1 MGSFR
6 TKSKPLAWVTKW
18 IMVLFV
24 DMERTEGG
32 GFSGG
37 RFCIFMIEILVRHP
51 SGEVWVESCV
61 YGFKA
66 RKGLT

>member
-18 IMVLFV
+18 IMVLFM
-24 DMERTEGG
+24 DMERTERG

-37 RFCIFMIEILVRHP
+37 RFCIFMIEILVRH
-51 SGEVWVESCV
+51 SKWRGLGGELGVWV
-61 YGFKA
+61 
-66 RKGLT
+66 

>member
-24 DMERTEGG
+24 DMKRTERGA
-32 GFSGG
+32 FQ
-37 RFCIFMIEILVRHP
+37 
-51 SGEVWVESCV
+51 
-61 YGFKA
+61 
-66 RKGLT
+66 

>member
-24 DMERTEGG
+24 DMERTERGG
-32 GFSGG
+32 LFRRKILHIYDRNTCETSKWRGLGG
-37 RFCIFMIEILVRHP
+37 ELCM
-51 SGEVWVESCV
+51 
-61 YGFKA
+61 
-66 RKGLT
+66 GLKLGKV

>member
-32 GFSGG
+32 AFQEED
-37 RFCIFMIEILVRHP
+37 FAYL
-51 SGEVWVESCV
+51 
-61 YGFKA
+61 
-66 RKGLT
+66 